1 MDHYR
6 KTSIQA
12 IDAIREWKLAFCLG
26 NAVKYIARH
35 EHKGSGD
42 ADLLKAV
49 WYLVYHITED
59 GEFCDKV
66 MSEIRSKHG
75 VTQRSN

>member
-35 EHKGSGD
+35 EHKGQGET
-42 ADLLKAV
+42 DLLKAV
-49 WYLVYHITED
+49 WYLIYHITED
-59 GEFCDKV
+59 SEFSDKILLEV
-66 MSEIRSKHG
+66 RNRHG
-75 VTQRSN
+75 VTQHSD